1 MTKTVMMNKT
11 MQTSEAKF
19 FCRHCKSEQSVPFI
33 DLGFAPPSNAYL
45 TKEKLFEPEIYYPLR
60 VNVCQLCW
68 LVQTEDFAKS
78 NELFTDDYAYF
89 SSTSISWLEHS
100 KQFAKFIVERLN
112 LTSESLVI
120 EVGSNDGYL
129 LQNFLKLS
137 INCLGIEP
145 TIKTAK
151 AAKLLGIKVVE
162 DFFTESLADK
172 LINDV
177 GKADLIVGNNVYAH
191 VPDINNFTRGIK
203 KLLKSEG
210 VVTFEFP
217 HILNTIEFSQ
227 FDTIYHEHF
236 SYFSLHAVINVF
248 NSFGLKIYDVEK
260 ISTHGGSLRIYG
272 CHKESRKEILETVD
286 CVLKE
291 ELLKNITN
299 EKGYVNFQKKS
310 DAIKNQLLNF
320 LLEIKKNSN
329 TVAAYGAAAKG
340 NTILNYAGVKPDLLP
355 VIYDAAPSKQG
366 KFMPGSHI
374 PIAHPDELMRQ
385 PPEFIIVLPWNI
397 GNEISNQ
404 LSEIK
409 KRGSKI
415 VSFIPNIRYL

>member
-1 MTKTVMMNKT
+1 MINKT
-11 MQTSEAKF
+11 IQAIKGNF
-19 FCRHCKSEQSVPFI
+19 FCRHCNSEQAVPFI

-45 TKEKLFEPEIYYPLR
+45 TKEKLKEPEIYYPLR
-60 VNVCQLCW
+60 VNVCKLCW
-68 LVQTEDFAKS
+68 LVQTEDYAKS

-100 KQFAKFIVERLN
+100 KKFANSIVERLKLN
-112 LTSESLVI
+112 SESLVI

-145 TIKTAK
+145 TIETAK

-162 DFFTESLADK
+162 DFFTESLAEK

-177 GKADLIVGNNVYAH
+177 GKADLIIGNNVFAH
-191 VPDINNFTRGIK
+191 VPDINNFTRGVK

-210 VVTFEFP
+210 VITFEFP
-217 HILNTIEFSQ
+217 HILNMIELSQ

-236 SYFSLHAVINVF
+236 SYFSLHAAMNVF
-248 NSFGLKIYDVEK
+248 TSFGLKIFDVEK
-260 ISTHGGSLRIYG
+260 LSTHGGSLRIYG
-272 CHKESRKEILETVD
+272 CHKESQRDILATVD
-286 CVLKE
+286 AILKE

-299 EKGYVNFQKKS
+299 EKGYINFQEKS
-310 DAIKNQLLNF
+310 DTIKNQLLYF
-320 LLEIKKNSN
+320 LLKIKKNSN

-340 NTILNYAGVKPDLLP
+340 NTILNFAGVKPDLLP

-374 PIAHPDELMRQ
+374 PIEHPNQLMHQ
-385 PPEFIIVLPWNI
+385 PPDYVIVLPWNI

-415 VSFIPNIRYL
+415 VSFIPEIKYL

>member
-1 MTKTVMMNKT
+1 MINKAI
-11 MQTSEAKF
+11 QTSKGKF

-45 TKEKLFEPEIYYPLR
+45 TKEKLKQPEIYYPLR

-68 LVQTEDFAKS
+68 LVQTEDFAKF

-89 SSTSISWLEHS
+89 SSTSKSWLEHS
-100 KQFAKFIVERLN
+100 KQFANSIVKRLN

-120 EVGSNDGYL
+120 EIGSNDGYL

-145 TIKTAK
+145 TNQTAK

-162 DFFTESLADK
+162 DFFTESLSDK
-172 LINDV
+172 LINDF

-191 VPDINNFTRGIK
+191 VPDINNFTQGIK
-203 KLLKSEG
+203 KLLKPEG

-217 HILNTIEFSQ
+217 HLLNMIEFSQ

-236 SYFSLHAVINVF
+236 SYFSLHTVASIF
-248 NSFGLKIYDVEK
+248 NSFGLKIFDVEK

-272 CHKESRKEILETVD
+272 CHKNSEKNILASVEGI
-286 CVLKE
+286 LKE
-291 ELLKNITN
+291 EILKNITN
-299 EKGYVNFQKKS
+299 EKGYVDFQKKS
-310 DAIKNQLLNF
+310 DAIKNQLLYF
-320 LLEIKKNSN
+320 LLNLKNNSN

-340 NTILNYAGVKPDLLP
+340 NTLLNYAGIRPDLLP

-374 PIAHPDELMRQ
+374 PIEHPDGLYGK
-385 PPEFIIVLPWNI
+385 PPEYVIVLPWNI
-397 GNEISNQ
+397 GSEISNQ
-404 LSEIK
+404 LTEIK

-415 VSFIPNIRYL
+415 VSFIPKIIYL

>member
-1 MTKTVMMNKT
+1 MKNKAI
-11 MQTSEAKF
+11 QTSEGKF
-19 FCRHCKSEQSVPFI
+19 FCRHCKSEKFVPLI

-45 TKEKLFEPEIYYPLR
+45 TKEKLKQPEVYYPLR

-89 SSTSISWLEHS
+89 SSTSLSWLEHS
-100 KQFAKFIVERLN
+100 KKYANNIAKRLN

-120 EVGSNDGYL
+120 EIGSNDGYL

-145 TIKTAK
+145 TTQTAK
-151 AAKLLGIKVVE
+151 AARSLDIKVVE

-172 LINDV
+172 LINDF
-177 GKADLIVGNNVYAH
+177 GKADLIIGNNVYAH

-210 VVTFEFP
+210 IVNFEFP
-217 HILNTIEFSQ
+217 HLLNIIEFSQ

-236 SYFSLHAVINVF
+236 SYFSLHAVINIF
-248 NSFGLKIYDVEK
+248 NSFGLRIFDVEK
-260 ISTHGGSLRIYG
+260 LPTHGGSLRIYG
-272 CHKESRKEILETVD
+272 CHKESKITVLPS
-286 CVLKE
+286 VESILKE
-291 ELLKNITN
+291 EILKSITN
-299 EKGYVNFQKKS
+299 EKGYVDFQNKS
-310 DAIKNQLLNF
+310 DAIKNQLLSF
-320 LLEIKKNSN
+320 LLKLKNNSN

-340 NTILNYAGVKPDLLP
+340 NTLLNYAGIKPDLLP
-355 VIYDAAPSKQG
+355 IIYDAAPSKQG

-374 PIAHPDELMRQ
+374 PIEHPNELMEK
-385 PPEFIIVLPWNI
+385 PPEYVIVLPWNI
-397 GNEISNQ
+397 GSEISDQ

-409 KRGSKI
+409 KRGTKI
-415 VSFIPNIRYL
+415 VSFIPQIKYL

>member
-1 MTKTVMMNKT
+1 MMNKDKA
-11 MQTSEAKF
+11 MQTSNGKF
-19 FCRHCKSEQSVPFI
+19 FCRHCRSEQSVPFI

-45 TKEKLFEPEIYYPLR
+45 TKEKLKEPEIYYPLR
-60 VNVCQLCW
+60 VNVCKLCW
-68 LVQTEDFAKS
+68 LVQTEDYPKS
-78 NELFTDDYAYF
+78 NELFTDDYSYF

-100 KQFAKFIVERLN
+100 KQFANNIVKRLK

-120 EVGSNDGYL
+120 EIGSNDGYL
-129 LQNFLKLS
+129 LQNFLKSS

-145 TIKTAK
+145 TIETAK

-162 DFFTESLADK
+162 DFFTDSLADK

-177 GKADLIVGNNVYAH
+177 GKADLIIGNNVFAH

-217 HILNTIEFSQ
+217 HVLNMIKFSQ

-236 SYFSLHAVINVF
+236 SYFSLHAVVIIF
-248 NSFGLKIYDVEK
+248 NSFGLKIFDVEK

-272 CHKESRKEILETVD
+272 CHKESQKNILATVD
-286 CVLKE
+286 GILKE

-299 EKGYVNFQKKS
+299 EKGYVDFQKKS
-310 DAIKNQLLNF
+310 EVIKNQLLFF
-320 LLEIKKNSN
+320 LLKIKKNSN

-340 NTILNYAGVKPDLLP
+340 NTILNFAGIKPDLLP

-374 PIAHPDELMRQ
+374 PIEHPDELMNQ
-385 PPEFIIVLPWNI
+385 PPDYVIVLPWNL
-397 GNEISNQ
+397 GSEILNQ

-415 VSFIPNIRYL
+415 VSFIPEFKFL